1 MASSFADPDDF
12 GDMLSLSD
20 VAKLLGVHLGTARR
34 YAREGVIPTHR
45 AARTALLRP
54 QGRTDGLHPR
64 PTQRA
69 RGRRRSRTRQTT
81 RPRTGRRD
89 VVDIGR
95 AKTASSRVCL

>member
-45 AARTALLRP
+45 LP
-54 QGRTDGLHPR
+54 
-64 PTQRA
+64 
-69 RGRRRSRTRQTT
+69 RGRRYYVLKDELMDFIRAQPSEPAGDAAPVPV
-81 RPRTGRRD
+81 RPRDLGPDDET
-89 VVDIGR
+89 
-95 AKTASSRVCL
+95 